1 MPFTFNPF
9 TGNFDNIIK
18 QTEPAK
24 EIFTLAA
31 GDITNGYVDL
41 TQEALDDSVRV
52 TPIGGME
59 QEITADYTLS
69 VVSGVTRVTFAG
81 DLAAELQAGD
91 KLQVAYLYR

>member
-9 TGNFDNIIK
+9 TGNFDNIITAN
-18 QTEPAK
+18 QAAK

-41 TQEALDDSVRV
+41 TNEAINDSIRV

-59 QEITADYTLS
+59 QEVTADYTLS

-81 DLAAELQAGD
+81 DLAAELIAGD